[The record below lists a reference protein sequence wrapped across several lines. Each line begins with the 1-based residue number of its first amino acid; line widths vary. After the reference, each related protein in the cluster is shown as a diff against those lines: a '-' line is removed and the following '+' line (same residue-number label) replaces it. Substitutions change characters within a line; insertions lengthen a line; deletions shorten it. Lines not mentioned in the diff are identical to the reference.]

1 MQIQKFILPQ
11 TLLTLGALIVYA
23 PDGFAQGSYGTT
35 VNNTCKAYNGTSPYT
50 GDCALCHTSG
60 SKSQRLDPAWTW
72 WQNQLQIPSPLL
84 NFCPPQTNQAPQGT
98 ITAPA
103 NNATINVG
111 TPVTFRSTGSDPDNN
126 TPLRYAWN
134 FAGGATNS
142 TAQNPSVTF
151 TKAGTFTV
159 SLTVTDSL
167 NRADPTPATITTV
180 VNDPNANQPPNGSI
194 TAPAANQ
201 SIQVGQSLSFAGTGT
216 DPNNNLP
223 LSYAW
228 DFGGAAA
235 NSTAQNPSTVFNT
248 AGIYTVTFTVKDSLG
263 LSDPTPATRTIT
275 VAAPSAACKDQDK
288 DLFSPNGGVCG
299 PIDANDADAAINPGV
314 KEVCSDNIDNDCDGS
329 KDGADTECQ
338 GGSCLEKLLSQIEI
352 TTATWGREDRELKV
366 SGYSSTAG
374 ATVKLS
380 DAITGVTLGTT
391 TVRSGG
397 DDDDDD
403 DEGQSANRYEW
414 RFEIE
419 RLAVVPCQVRVEI
432 NGRSGKRDVAS
443 APTNCSTKPP
453 APNRPPVANNDYA
466 NTTERVAVNIA
477 ALGNDSDADKD
488 KLSIVVFTKPRN
500 GTVTRN
506 GDILTYTPR
515 RGFRGTDNFSY
526 TISDQRGGTAKAN
539 VTITVRS
546 RPRSD

>member
-11 TLLTLGALIVYA
+11 TLLALGALITYV
-23 PDGFAQGSYGTT
+23 PDSFALGSYGTT
-35 VNNTCKAYNGTSPYT
+35 INNTCMAFNGTAPYT
-50 GDCALCHTSG
+50 GDCTLCHAPLPAP
-60 SKSQRLDPAWTW
+60 KAQRVDPAWTW
-72 WQNQLQIPSPLL
+72 WQNQLQVPSPLL
-84 NFCPPQTNQAPQGT
+84 NFCPQQTNQAPQGT

-103 NNATINVG
+103 NNAAINVG
-111 TPVTFRSTGSDPDNN
+111 TPVSFSSTGSDPDNN
-126 TPLRYAWN
+126 TPLTYAWN
-134 FAGGATNS
+134 FGGGATNS

-151 TKAGTFTV
+151 TRAGTFTV

-167 NRADPTPATITTV
+167 NRADPTPATITVV
-180 VNDPNANQPPNGSI
+180 VNDPNANQAPNGSI

-201 SIQVGQSLSFAGTGT
+201 SIQAGQSQSFAGTGT
-216 DPNNNLP
+216 DPNNNMP
-223 LSYAW
+223 LRYLW
-228 DFGGAAA
+228 DFGGGAA
-235 NSTAQNPSTVFNT
+235 NSTAQNPSVVFDA
-248 AGIYTVTFTVKDSLG
+248 AGIYTVSFTVTDSLG

-275 VAAPSAACKDQDK
+275 VGTSGAACKDQDK
-288 DLFSPNGGVCG
+288 DQFSPDGGVCG

-314 KEVCSDNIDNDCDGS
+314 KENCSDNIDNDCDGN

-352 TTATWGREDRELKV
+352 TTATWDREDRKLRVK
-366 SGYSSTAG
+366 GYWSTAG

-380 DAITGVTLGTT
+380 DAITGVALGTT
-391 TVRSGG
+391 TVRSG
-397 DDDDDD
+397 DDDDE
-403 DEGQSANRYEW
+403 EGQSANRYEW
-414 RFEIE
+414 RFELE

-466 NTTERVAVNIA
+466 TTIERTPVNIA
-477 ALGNDSDADKD
+477 ALANDSDADKD
-488 KLSIVVFTKPRN
+488 KLTIVVFTKPKN
-500 GTVTRN
+500 GTVSKN
-506 GDILTYTPR
+506 GDILNYTPK

-539 VTITVRS
+539 VTVTVRS
-546 RPRSD
+546 RSRSD